1 MQDTQQPGS
10 FAGGDPKN
18 DGHFNGH
25 EGRSISLENA
35 TAKTTAF
42 RNKYP
47 GEIKANFY
55 GRDIIERIL
64 HQPGCMGIR
73 IYNAINPLTGNLDVV
88 LVGADA
94 DQNDIL
100 TIIGKKG
107 GGEDGKGCNILSAI
121 IALPAS
127 AQTTPATIA
136 GNPAPCPTCCDS
148 TSPLTGNS

>member
-10 FAGGDPKN
+10 FAGGDSKN

-25 EGRSISLENA
+25 EGRPISLEDA

-55 GRDIIERIL
+55 GRDIIEKIL
-64 HQPGCMGIR
+64 HQPDCIGIR
-73 IYNAINPLTGNLDVV
+73 IYNAINPVTGKLDVV

-94 DQNDIL
+94 DQKDIL
-100 TIIGKKG
+100 TIIGRKG
-107 GGEDGKGCNILSAI
+107 GGGKGCNVLSAI

-127 AQTTPATIA
+127 AQSTPATI
-136 GNPAPCPTCCDS
+136 GGSPSPCPLCCDT
-148 TSPLTGNS
+148 TSPLTGNP

>member
-10 FAGGDPKN
+10 FAGGDSKN
-18 DGHFNGH
+18 GGHFNGH
-25 EGRSISLENA
+25 EGSPISLENA
-35 TAKTTAF
+35 SAKTAAF

-64 HQPGCMGIR
+64 HEPGCVGIR

-107 GGEDGKGCNILSAI
+107 GDRKGCNVFSAI

-127 AQTTPATIA
+127 PQATPATIA
-136 GNPAPCPTCCDS
+136 GNPEPCPQCCAS
-148 TSPLTGNS
+148 NSPLT